1 MVTRQPRKRLCYPL
15 HTKPPPGPFNRNKLQ
30 GIAVFVCALVCRLHR
45 PGPEPPMTTAPL
57 STDRPEAPLFCDGL
71 GERVV
76 AADGATGELLQI
88 LRIKPA
94 LTAVPSFEFA
104 LRERAAR
111 LANFRHAYY
120 ARVRRIDRVA
130 VPGPGLSIVSDH
142 VEGTR
147 LSDILRVAYERDL
160 QLDINTALCL
170 IRQLVP
176 AVALLHEN
184 AREVAHG
191 LIAPE
196 RLVVTPHARLVIVE
210 HVLAAAVEQLQ
221 FGRDRLWQEF
231 RISMPPSAGLP
242 RFDHRA
248 DVTGVGL
255 VALALVLGRP
265 LESHEFPN
273 QLGQLLN
280 DARER
285 TALGEE
291 QPLSAP
297 LRDWL
302 ARALQ
307 LDTRRAFAS
316 APEALTALEEV
327 VADDSMYVAAP
338 VALETFMS
346 RYIAA
351 LLELPPDV
359 VTTTEPPAF
368 TPPAPPPAPASSA
381 YGSGLVSGV
390 SSTVSSSSSSSPSS
404 TYSSPFA
411 PPAAPPEPPP
421 APKFDALFDAYR
433 AESVAP
439 PPPAPPIKSS
449 VPSAPPAPPAPAAR
463 DITELIAASDLKA
476 KFDIPEASKPLF
488 NPDEPFNLPAAE
500 PASTKMPKAK
510 RTAPKISKK
519 ALLVAAAVIV
529 LAGGGVFAA
538 RYVSGRGAAAPT
550 TGTLVVQSNP
560 AGVQVFVDGT
570 DHGQTPARISVSP
583 GAHILELRGR
593 GVPRVIP
600 LTVNAGAEVSHTVEF
615 ANTPETGSLRVE
627 SQPAG
632 AKVVVDGTD
641 RGVAPVTVTD
651 LVPGDHEVLLQT
663 PLASARH
670 VVNVQAGGT
679 ASLVAPVTA
688 AVVNGGPVSGW
699 LVVKSPFQ
707 LEIREEGRLIG
718 TSDTDRLM
726 LASGRHDVQLVSEAM
741 GYRVTRVVNIM
752 PGKVETLKVDLPN
765 GTVSINATPW
775 AEVWVDGQRV
785 GETPIG
791 NLSIPIGPHEV
802 VFKHPQFGEKR
813 HAISVTMQG
822 TNRVVMDMK

>member
-1 MVTRQPRKRLCYPL
+1 
-15 HTKPPPGPFNRNKLQ
+15 
-30 GIAVFVCALVCRLHR
+30 
-45 PGPEPPMTTAPL
+45 MTTVPL
-57 STDRPEAPLFCDGL
+57 SDRPEAPLFCDGL
-71 GERVV
+71 GDRVV

-88 LRIKPA
+88 LRIRPA

-120 ARVRRIDRVA
+120 GRVRRIDRVA

-147 LSDILRVAYERDL
+147 LSDILRVAHERDL

-191 LIAPE
+191 LLAPE
-196 RLVVTPHARLVIVE
+196 RLIVTPHARLVIVE

-221 FGRDRLWQEF
+221 FGRERLWQEF
-231 RISMPPSAGLP
+231 RIAMPPSAGLP

-265 LESHEFPN
+265 IDPQEFPA
-273 QLGQLLN
+273 QIPQLLN

-291 QPLSAP
+291 QPLSPP

-302 ARALQ
+302 SRALQ
-307 LDTRRAFAS
+307 LDPRRAFGS
-316 APEALTALEEV
+316 APEALSSLEEI

-351 LLELPPDV
+351 LLELPAEPIPAPEPSVFLPKVADHPRDPRDPRQTFAPQLPPPVLPTPAGASFAPSAVQAPASAPV
-359 VTTTEPPAF
+359 V
-368 TPPAPPPAPASSA
+368 PPPAKHDAWADAISSA
-381 YGSGLVSGV
+381 GSGSAAREITDLI
-390 SSTVSSSSSSSPSS
+390 
-404 TYSSPFA
+404 
-411 PPAAPPEPPP
+411 PAA
-421 APKFDALFDAYR
+421 
-433 AESVAP
+433 
-439 PPPAPPIKSS
+439 
-449 VPSAPPAPPAPAAR
+449 
-463 DITELIAASDLKA
+463 DLKVTH
-476 KFDIPEASKPLF
+476 DIPEASKPLF
-488 NPDEPFNLPAAE
+488 NPDAPFTLPAQVDAV
-500 PASTKMPKAK
+500 KAK
-510 RTAPKISKK
+510 PKGPRLHFSRRS
-519 ALLVAAAVIV
+519 LLIAVAAIL
-529 LAGGGVFAA
+529 LAGGGVLAS
-538 RYVSGRGAAAPT
+538 RYITTGGAGAPSS
-550 TGTLVVQSNP
+550 GTLVVQSNP
-560 AGVQVFVDGT
+560 AGVQVFVDGV
-570 DHGQTPARISVSP
+570 DRGQTPARLTVSP

-600 LTVNAGAEVSHTVEF
+600 FNITAGAEVSHHLEF

-632 AKVVVDGTD
+632 AKVVIDGAD

-651 LVPGDHEVLLQT
+651 LIPGDHEVILQT

-679 ASLVAPVTA
+679 ASLVTPVASAATA
-688 AVVNGGPVSGW
+688 AGPVSGW
-699 LVVKSPFQ
+699 LAVKSPFS
-707 LEIREEGRLIG
+707 LEIREEGKMIG
-718 TSDTDRLM
+718 TSEAERLM
-726 LASGRHDVQLVSEAM
+726 LAAGRHELQLVSETM
-741 GYRVTRVVNIM
+741 GYRVTRVVNVM

-765 GTVSINATPW
+765 GIVNVNATPW
-775 AEVWVDGQRV
+775 AEVFVDGQRV

-791 NLSIPIGPHEV
+791 NLSMPIGPHEI
-802 VFKHPQFGEKR
+802 VFRHPQFGEKR
-813 HAISVTMQG
+813 HAISVTLNGPM
-822 TNRVVMDMK
+822 RVSMDMKQ

>member
-1 MVTRQPRKRLCYPL
+1 
-15 HTKPPPGPFNRNKLQ
+15 
-30 GIAVFVCALVCRLHR
+30 
-45 PGPEPPMTTAPL
+45 MTTAPL
-57 STDRPEAPLFCDGL
+57 SSDRPEAPLFTDGL
-71 GERVV
+71 GDRVV

-88 LRIKPA
+88 LRIRPA

-130 VPGPGLSIVSDH
+130 VPGPGLSIIADH

-147 LSDILRVAYERDL
+147 LSEILRVAHERNL

-221 FGRDRLWQEF
+221 FGRERLWQEF

-265 LESHEFPN
+265 LETHEFPN
-273 QLGQLLN
+273 QIGQLLN

-291 QPLSAP
+291 QPLSGP

-316 APEALTALEEV
+316 APEALTALEEI

-351 LLELPPDV
+351 VLELP
-359 VTTTEPPAF
+359 TETLDGPEPSPFDAPA
-368 TPPAPPPAPASSA
+368 PPAPA
-381 YGSGLVSGV
+381 GSGLM
-390 SSTVSSSSSSSPSS
+390 SSLSSAPSASAAFDKPASSLFASP
-404 TYSSPFA
+404 T
-411 PPAAPPEPPP
+411 PPEPSVLRSSLSGGRPESLDSR
-421 APKFDALFDAYR
+421 FDALFDVKLPEPPAP
-433 AESVAP
+433 AASSTAKPAPPAFTSAPTTFAAPPPPP
-439 PPPAPPIKSS
+439 PPPAPPVVKPVEPMSS
-449 VPSAPPAPPAPAAR
+449 AAR
-463 DITELIAASDLKA
+463 DITELIPAADLKA
-476 KFDIPEASKPLF
+476 KFDIPDASKPLF
-488 NPDEPFNLPAAE
+488 NPDEPFTLPQAEAAK
-500 PASTKMPKAK
+500 APKAK
-510 RTAPKISKK
+510 RLRSAPRISKK
-519 ALLVAAAVIV
+519 VLLVAAAVII
-529 LAGGGVFAA
+529 LAGGGVYAS
-538 RYVSGRGAAAPT
+538 RYMASRGGPT
-550 TGTLVVQSNP
+550 TPTMGTLVVQSNP
-560 AGVQVFVDGT
+560 AGVQVFVDGE
-570 DHGQTPARISVSP
+570 DHGQTPARISVKP

-593 GVPRVIP
+593 GVPRVIN
-600 LTVNAGAEVSHTVEF
+600 LSVNAGAEVSHTVEF

-632 AKVVVDGTD
+632 AKVLVDGID
-641 RGVAPVTVTD
+641 RGVAPVTVME
-651 LVPGDHEVLLQT
+651 LVPGDHEVILQT

-679 ASLVAPVTA
+679 ASLVAPVA
-688 AVVNGGPVSGW
+688 AASANGGPISGW
-699 LVVKSPFQ
+699 LVVKSPFS
-707 LEIREEGRLIG
+707 LEIREEGRLLG

-726 LASGRHDVQLVSEAM
+726 LASGRHDLQLVSETM
-741 GYRVTRVVNIM
+741 GYRSSRSITVM
-752 PGKVETLKVDLPN
+752 PGKVETIKVDLPN

-791 NLSIPIGPHEV
+791 NLSMPIGPHEV
-802 VFKHPQFGEKR
+802 VFRHPQFGEKR

-822 TNRVVMDMK
+822 TTRVVMDMK

>member
-1 MVTRQPRKRLCYPL
+1 
-15 HTKPPPGPFNRNKLQ
+15 
-30 GIAVFVCALVCRLHR
+30 
-45 PGPEPPMTTAPL
+45 MTTAPL

-88 LRIKPA
+88 LRIRPA

-196 RLVVTPHARLVIVE
+196 RLIVTPHARLVIVE

-231 RISMPPSAGLP
+231 RVSMPPSAGLP

-265 LESHEFPN
+265 IEADEFPN
-273 QLGQLLN
+273 QIGQLLN

-307 LDTRRAFAS
+307 LDARRAFAS
-316 APEALTALEEV
+316 APEALTALEEL

-346 RYIAA
+346 GYIAA
-351 LLELPPDV
+351 LLELPGD
-359 VTTTEPPAF
+359 VTTASEPSSFSA
-368 TPPAPPPAPASSA
+368 PAPASHAPAS
-381 YGSGLVSGV
+381 GSGLMSGL
-390 SSTVSSSSSSSPSS
+390 SSTVSSSAPASSSYSSSSFDKPA
-404 TYSSPFA
+404 SPFS
-411 PPAAPPEPPP
+411 PPP
-421 APKFDALFDAYR
+421 APER
-433 AESVAP
+433 
-439 PPPAPPIKSS
+439 PAPG
-449 VPSAPPAPPAPAAR
+449 PSNFEELFEPRRTEPVAPPAPPAPAFSAPAPTYAAPSHVAPTYVAPPAPPAAPAR
-463 DITELIAASDLKA
+463 DITELIPAADLKA

-488 NPDEPFNLPAAE
+488 NPDEPFTLPPPEA
-500 PASTKMPKAK
+500 PVKDTKLKSK
-510 RTAPKISKK
+510 RSAPKISMKT
-519 ALLVAAAVIV
+519 LLVAAAVIL
-529 LAGGGVFAA
+529 LAGGGVYAS
-538 RYVSGRGAAAPT
+538 RYMTARGAVAPT

-560 AGVQVFVDGT
+560 AGVAVFVDGE
-570 DHGQTPARISVSP
+570 DKGQTPARVSVKP
-583 GAHILELRGR
+583 GPHIVELRRG
-593 GVPRVIP
+593 GVPRVINVV
-600 LTVNAGAEVSHTVEF
+600 VNAGAEVSHTVEF
-615 ANTPETGSLRVE
+615 ADTPETGSLKVE
-627 SQPAG
+627 SQPTG
-632 AKVVVDGTD
+632 AKVLIDGTD

-651 LVPGDHEVLLQT
+651 LVPGDHEVILQT

-670 VVNVQAGGT
+670 VVSVQAGGT
-679 ASLVAPVTA
+679 ASLVAPVAAATA
-688 AVVNGGPVSGW
+688 NGGPVSGW
-699 LVVKSPFQ
+699 LVVRAPFSI
-707 LEIREEGRLIG
+707 EIREEGRLLG
-718 TSDTDRLM
+718 TSDADRLM
-726 LASGRHDVQLVSEAM
+726 LASGRHDLQLVSETM
-741 GYRVTRVVNIM
+741 GYRTTRSITVM
-752 PGKVETLKVDLPN
+752 PGKVETIKIDLPN

-802 VFKHPQFGEKR
+802 VFRHPQFGEKR

-822 TNRVVMDMK
+822 TTRVTMDMK

>member
-1 MVTRQPRKRLCYPL
+1 
-15 HTKPPPGPFNRNKLQ
+15 
-30 GIAVFVCALVCRLHR
+30 
-45 PGPEPPMTTAPL
+45 
-57 STDRPEAPLFCDGL
+57 LFCDGL

-88 LRIKPA
+88 LRIRPA

-147 LSDILRVAYERDL
+147 LSDILRVAHERNL

-196 RLVVTPHARLVIVE
+196 RLIVTPHARLVIVE

-221 FGRDRLWQEF
+221 FGRERLWQEF

-265 LESHEFPN
+265 IETSEYPS
-273 QLGQLLN
+273 QLPTLLN
-280 DARER
+280 EARER

-307 LDTRRAFAS
+307 LDPRRAFSS
-316 APEALTALEEV
+316 APEALASLEEI

-351 LLELPPDV
+351 LLELPTDPV
-359 VTTTEPPAF
+359 PAVQ
-368 TPPAPPPAPASSA
+368 PAVFVPPAPAVPPTPATSVTPSA
-381 YGSGLVSGV
+381 SVLPAPPVASKPAASAPPPVASAPAGTATY
-390 SSTVSSSSSSSPSS
+390 SSSSSSSTAASG
-404 TYSSPFA
+404 YSSSFA
-411 PPAAPPEPPP
+411 APAAPAQGPSYLDTLVP
-421 APKFDALFDAYR
+421 AQHDQFAPLRADAT
-433 AESVAP
+433 
-439 PPPAPPIKSS
+439 SS
-449 VPSAPPAPPAPAAR
+449 AGSGTTVRDLTDLIPAA
-463 DITELIAASDLKA
+463 DLKA
-476 KFDIPEASKPLF
+476 KHDIPDASKPLF
-488 NPDEPFNLPAAE
+488 DPDAPFTLPAPTASAE
-500 PASTKMPKAK
+500 PKRASKRAGPKLS
-510 RTAPKISKK
+510 RRSLFI
-519 ALLVAAAVIV
+519 AAAVI
-529 LAGGGVFAA
+529 LLGGGGVFAS
-538 RYVSGRGAAAPT
+538 RYWTGASPGGPS

-560 AGVQVFVDGT
+560 AGVQVFVDGV
-570 DHGQTPARISVSP
+570 DRGQTPARLSVPP
-583 GAHILELRGR
+583 GAHTLELRGR

-600 LTVNAGAEVSHTVEF
+600 FKITAGAEVSHHLEF
-615 ANTPETGSLRVE
+615 ANTPETGSMRIE

-632 AKVVVDGTD
+632 AKVLVDGTD
-641 RGVAPVTVTD
+641 RGVAPVTITD
-651 LVPGDHEVLLQT
+651 LTPGDHEVVLQT
-663 PLASARH
+663 PIASSRH

-679 ASLVAPVTA
+679 ASLVAPVA
-688 AVVNGGPVSGW
+688 ATTTPAGPVSGW
-699 LVVKSPFQ
+699 LAVNSPFS

-718 TSDTDRLM
+718 TSAADRVM
-726 LASGRHDVQLVSEAM
+726 LAAGRHELQLVSETM
-741 GYRVTRVVNIM
+741 GYRVNRVVTVM

-765 GTVSINATPW
+765 GVVNLNATPW
-775 AEVWVDGQRV
+775 AEVFVDGQRV

-791 NLSIPIGPHEV
+791 NLSVPIGPHEV
-802 VFKHPQFGEKR
+802 VFRHPQFGEKR
-813 HAISVTMQG
+813 HAISVTLNG
-822 TNRVVMDMK
+822 PVRLSVDMK

>member
-1 MVTRQPRKRLCYPL
+1 
-15 HTKPPPGPFNRNKLQ
+15 
-30 GIAVFVCALVCRLHR
+30 
-45 PGPEPPMTTAPL
+45 MTTVPI
-57 STDRPEAPLFCDGL
+57 SNDRPEAPLFCDGL

-76 AADGATGELLQI
+76 AVDGATGELLQI
-88 LRIKPA
+88 LRIRPA

-130 VPGPGLSIVSDH
+130 VPAPGLSIVSDH

-147 LSDILRVAYERDL
+147 LSDILRVAYERNL

-196 RLVVTPHARLVIVE
+196 RLIVTPHARLVIVE

-221 FGRDRLWQEF
+221 FGRDRLWQDF
-231 RISMPPSAGLP
+231 RIAMPPSAGLP

-265 LESHEFPN
+265 IETHEFPS
-273 QLGQLLN
+273 QLPALIN

-285 TALGEE
+285 SALGEE
-291 QPLSAP
+291 QPLSPP

-307 LDTRRAFAS
+307 LDPRRAFAS
-316 APEALTALEEV
+316 APEALTALEEI

-351 LLELPPDV
+351 LLELPGDAIAAPD
-359 VTTTEPPAF
+359 
-368 TPPAPPPAPASSA
+368 A
-381 YGSGLVSGV
+381 Y
-390 SSTVSSSSSSSPSS
+390 PSFDLGQAV
-404 TYSSPFA
+404 FA
-411 PPAAPPEPPP
+411 PPVSAAPPVVPAMPAVTAVPP
-421 APKFDALFDAYR
+421 ATPAASKPAAFA
-433 AESVAP
+433 AP
-439 PPPAPPIKSS
+439 PPPAS
-449 VPSAPPAPPAPAAR
+449 PAPAMPSYVPTAAPMPAAAADPFVPARREPLFDPHRAGATAPAGAEPKAR
-463 DITELIAASDLKA
+463 DITELIPAADPKP
-476 KFDIPEASKPLF
+476 KFDIPEAPKPLF
-488 NPDEPFNLPAAE
+488 DPDEPFTMPAVE
-500 PASTKMPKAK
+500 PAYQ
-510 RTAPKISKK
+510 SKK
-519 ALLVAAAVIV
+519 RRFRLPLKLSRRPLIAAAAVIL
-529 LAGGGVFAA
+529 LAGGGAYA
-538 RYVSGRGAAAPT
+538 MRYGTPGASAPSS
-550 TGTLVVQSNP
+550 GTLVVQSNP
-560 AGVQVFVDGT
+560 AGVQVFVDGV
-570 DHGQTPARISVSP
+570 DRGQTPARLSIAP

-600 LTVNAGAEVSHTVEF
+600 FTVAAGGEVSHHLEF

-632 AKVVVDGTD
+632 AKVLVDGTD
-641 RGVAPVTVTD
+641 HGVAPVTITD
-651 LVPGDHEVLLQT
+651 LVPGDHEVILQT
-663 PLASARH
+663 PGASARH

-679 ASLVAPVTA
+679 ASLVTPVAAAVTA
-688 AVVNGGPVSGW
+688 AGPVSGW
-699 LVVKSPFQ
+699 LSVRAPFS

-718 TSDTDRLM
+718 TSDADRLM
-726 LASGRHDVQLVSEAM
+726 LAAGRHDIQLVNQVM
-741 GYRVTRVVNIM
+741 GYRATRVVTVAA
-752 PGKVETLKVDLPN
+752 GKVETIRVDLPN
-765 GTVSINATPW
+765 GVINLNATPW
-775 AEVWVDGQRV
+775 AEVWVDGNRV

-791 NLSIPIGPHEV
+791 NLSIPIGPHEI
-802 VFKHPQFGEKR
+802 VFRHPQFGEKR
-813 HAISVTMQG
+813 HAVSVTLNG
-822 TNRVVMDMK
+822 PTRVSVDMK

>member
-1 MVTRQPRKRLCYPL
+1 MPIS
-15 HTKPPPGPFNRNKLQ
+15 N
-30 GIAVFVCALVCRLHR
+30 
-45 PGPEPPMTTAPL
+45 
-57 STDRPEAPLFCDGL
+57 DRPEAPLFCDGL

-76 AADGATGELLQI
+76 AVDGATGELLQI
-88 LRIKPA
+88 LRIRPA

-147 LSDILRVAYERDL
+147 LSDILRVAYERNL

-196 RLVVTPHARLVIVE
+196 RLIVTPHARLVIVE

-231 RISMPPSAGLP
+231 RIAMPPSAGLP

-265 LESHEFPN
+265 IEAHEFPA
-273 QLGQLLN
+273 QLPALLN
-280 DARER
+280 EARER
-285 TALGEE
+285 TALGEQ
-291 QPLSAP
+291 QPLSPP

-307 LDTRRAFAS
+307 LDARRAFAS
-316 APEALTALEEV
+316 APEALTALEEI

-338 VALETFMS
+338 VALETFMT

-351 LLELPPDV
+351 LLELPVDPV
-359 VTTTEPPAF
+359 PAPVAQAFVPPAAVAPPVVPAMPTGSVF
-368 TPPAPPPAPASSA
+368 PPAPPAASKPA
-381 YGSGLVSGV
+381 V
-390 SSTVSSSSSSSPSS
+390 
-404 TYSSPFA
+404 F
-411 PPAAPPEPPP
+411 
-421 APKFDALFDAYR
+421 
-433 AESVAP
+433 AP
-439 PPPAPPIKSS
+439 PPPAPPAPAVSS
-449 VPSAPPAPPAPAAR
+449 YAPPAAPMPAAAAEPFAPAKPEPVFDAYRADATATAGSKATAR
-463 DITELIAASDLKA
+463 DISELIPATELKP

-488 NPDEPFNLPAAE
+488 DPDEPFTLPVVE
-500 PASTKMPKAK
+500 PAQKAK
-510 RTAPKISKK
+510 K
-519 ALLVAAAVIV
+519 ARKGLRLPLKFSRKSLIVAALVIL
-529 LAGGGVFAA
+529 LAGGGVFAM
-538 RYVSGRGAAAPT
+538 RFVSPGVSGAPT
-550 TGTLVVQSNP
+550 SGTLVVQSNP
-560 AGVQVFVDGT
+560 AGVQVFVDGV
-570 DHGQTPARISVSP
+570 DRGQTPARLSVAP

-600 LTVNAGAEVSHTVEF
+600 FTVTAGAEVSHHLEF
-615 ANTPETGSLRVE
+615 ATTPETGSLRVE

-632 AKVVVDGTD
+632 AKVLVDGTD
-641 RGVAPVTVTD
+641 RGVAPVTVAD
-651 LVPGDHEVLLQT
+651 LLPGDHEVILQT

-679 ASLVAPVTA
+679 ASLVTPVAAAATA
-688 AVVNGGPVSGW
+688 AGPVSGW
-699 LVVKSPFQ
+699 LTVKSPFS
-707 LEIREEGRLIG
+707 LEIREDGRLIG
-718 TSDTDRLM
+718 TSEADRLM
-726 LASGRHDVQLVSEAM
+726 LAAGRHDIQLVNEVM
-741 GYRVTRVVNIM
+741 GYRATRAVTVQ
-752 PGKVETLKVDLPN
+752 PGKVESIRVDLPN
-765 GTVSINATPW
+765 GVMNLNATPW
-775 AEVWVDGQRV
+775 AEVWVDGNRV

-791 NLSIPIGPHEV
+791 NLSIPIGPHEI
-802 VFKHPQFGEKR
+802 VFRHPQFGEKR
-813 HAISVTMQG
+813 HAVSVTLNG
-822 TNRVVMDMK
+822 PTRVSVDMK

>member
-1 MVTRQPRKRLCYPL
+1 
-15 HTKPPPGPFNRNKLQ
+15 
-30 GIAVFVCALVCRLHR
+30 
-45 PGPEPPMTTAPL
+45 MTTVPM
-57 STDRPEAPLFCDGL
+57 SNDRPEAPLFCDGF

-76 AADGATGELLQI
+76 AVDGATGELLQI
-88 LRIKPA
+88 LRIRPA

-120 ARVRRIDRVA
+120 GRVRRIDRVA
-130 VPGPGLSIVSDH
+130 VPAPGLSIVSDH

-147 LSDILRVAYERDL
+147 LSDILRVAYERNL
-160 QLDINTALCL
+160 QLDINTALCM

-196 RLVVTPHARLVIVE
+196 RLLVTPHARLVIVE

-231 RISMPPSAGLP
+231 RIAMPPSAGLP

-265 LESHEFPN
+265 IEVHEFPS
-273 QLGQLLN
+273 QLPTLLN
-280 DARER
+280 EARER
-285 TALGEE
+285 TALGGE
-291 QPLSAP
+291 QPLSPP

-316 APEALTALEEV
+316 APEALTALEEI

-351 LLELPPDV
+351 LLELPVDTIPVPDASV
-359 VTTTEPPAF
+359 FMPPAPAAPSVVPAMP
-368 TPPAPPPAPASSA
+368 TGASIPPAPPAASKPA
-381 YGSGLVSGV
+381 V
-390 SSTVSSSSSSSPSS
+390 
-404 TYSSPFA
+404 FA
-411 PPAAPPEPPP
+411 P
-421 APKFDALFDAYR
+421 L
-433 AESVAP
+433 
-439 PPPAPPIKSS
+439 PPPAPPAAAMPPY
-449 VPSAPPAPPAPAAR
+449 VPPAAPMPAASAAPFAPAKREPSFDPDRADATVLAGPEPTAR
-463 DITELIAASDLKA
+463 DITELIPAADLKTR
-476 KFDIPEASKPLF
+476 FDIPEAPKPLF
-488 NPDEPFNLPAAE
+488 DPDEPFTLPPVE
-500 PASTKMPKAK
+500 PAHQPKKMKKSLRLPLKFS
-510 RTAPKISKK
+510 RK
-519 ALLVAAAVIV
+519 ALIAAAAVIV
-529 LAGGGVFAA
+529 LAGGGVFAT
-538 RYVSGRGAAAPT
+538 RYVSPGAAAAPT
-550 TGTLVVQSNP
+550 SGTLVVQSNP
-560 AGVQVFVDGT
+560 AGVQVFVDGV
-570 DHGQTPARISVSP
+570 DRGQTPARLSVPP

-600 LTVNAGAEVSHTVEF
+600 FTVSAGAEVSHHLEF
-615 ANTPETGSLRVE
+615 ASTPETGSLRVE

-632 AKVVVDGTD
+632 AKVLVDGTD
-641 RGVAPVTVTD
+641 RGAAPVTVTD
-651 LVPGDHEVLLQT
+651 LLPGDHEVILQT

-670 VVNVQAGGT
+670 VVSVQAGGT
-679 ASLVAPVTA
+679 ASLVTPVASA
-688 AVVNGGPVSGW
+688 ASAAGPVSGW
-699 LVVKSPFQ
+699 LTVKSPFS

-718 TSDTDRLM
+718 TSDADRLM
-726 LASGRHDVQLVSEAM
+726 LAAGRHDIQLVNQVM
-741 GYRVTRVVNIM
+741 GYRSTRSVTVM
-752 PGKVETLKVDLPN
+752 PGKVENVKVDLPN
-765 GTVSINATPW
+765 GVINLNATPW
-775 AEVWVDGQRV
+775 AEVFVDGNRV

-791 NLSIPIGPHEV
+791 NLSIPIGPHEI
-802 VFKHPQFGEKR
+802 VFRHPQFGEKR
-813 HAISVTMQG
+813 HAVSVTLNG
-822 TNRVVMDMK
+822 ATRVSVDMK

>member
-1 MVTRQPRKRLCYPL
+1 
-15 HTKPPPGPFNRNKLQ
+15 
-30 GIAVFVCALVCRLHR
+30 
-45 PGPEPPMTTAPL
+45 MTTAPL

-88 LRIKPA
+88 LRIRPA

-147 LSDILRVAYERDL
+147 LSDILRVAHERNL

-265 LESHEFPN
+265 LEAHEFPN
-273 QLGQLLN
+273 HLGQLLN

-307 LDTRRAFAS
+307 LDTRRGFAS
-316 APEALTALEEV
+316 APEALTALEEI

-351 LLELPPDV
+351 LLELPSDV
-359 VTTTEPPAF
+359 VNTPEPAF
-368 TPPAPPPAPASSA
+368 
-381 YGSGLVSGV
+381 
-390 SSTVSSSSSSSPSS
+390 
-404 TYSSPFA
+404 
-411 PPAAPPEPPP
+411 
-421 APKFDALFDAYR
+421 
-433 AESVAP
+433 AP
-439 PPPAPPIKSS
+439 PPPAPTQTAYGSGLASGLSSQLASQSSTVSSPATPASSLSSSHYSSPFAAPAASSEPPPVPTFDSIFEPYRPEPI
-449 VPSAPPAPPAPAAR
+449 ATQPAPVPVTTPAPAPVTPAAPPPPVAFESPAPR

-488 NPDEPFNLPAAE
+488 NPDEPFTLPTAE
-500 PASTKMPKAK
+500 PGSKTKKTK
-510 RTAPKISKK
+510 RSLPTISRK
-519 ALLVAAAVIV
+519 ALLVAAAVII
-529 LAGGGVFAA
+529 LAGGGVYASRF
-538 RYVSGRGAAAPT
+538 VTNRGAAAPT
-550 TGTLVVQSNP
+550 MGTLVVASNP

-570 DHGQTPARISVSP
+570 DYGQTPARVSVTP
-583 GAHILELRGR
+583 GAHILEVRGR

-600 LTVNAGAEVSHTVEF
+600 ITVNAGAEVSHTVEF

-641 RGVAPVTVTD
+641 RGVAPVTVAD
-651 LVPGDHEVLLQT
+651 LVPGDHEVLLST

-688 AVVNGGPVSGW
+688 ATVNGGPVSGW
-699 LVVKSPFQ
+699 LVVRSPFS
-707 LEIREEGRLIG
+707 LEIREDGRLIG

-726 LASGRHDVQLVSEAM
+726 LAAGRHDIQLVSEAM
-741 GYRVTRVVNIM
+741 GYRVTRVINVM

-785 GETPIG
+785 GDTPIG

-802 VFKHPQFGEKR
+802 VFRHPQFGEKR
-813 HAISVTMQG
+813 HAVSVTAG
-822 TNRVVMDMK
+822 APTRVTMDMKQ

>member
-1 MVTRQPRKRLCYPL
+1 
-15 HTKPPPGPFNRNKLQ
+15 
-30 GIAVFVCALVCRLHR
+30 
-45 PGPEPPMTTAPL
+45 MTTVPV
-57 STDRPEAPLFCDGL
+57 SSNRPEAPLFCDGL

-88 LRIKPA
+88 LRIRPA

-111 LANFRHAYY
+111 LANFRHACY

-147 LSDILRVAYERDL
+147 LSDILRVAHERNL

-191 LIAPE
+191 LLAPE

-221 FGRDRLWQEF
+221 FGRERLWQEF

-248 DVTGVGL
+248 DVIGVGL

-265 LESHEFPN
+265 LEASEFPT
-273 QLGQLLN
+273 QLPSLLN
-280 DARER
+280 AARER

-291 QPLSAP
+291 QPLSTP

-307 LDTRRAFAS
+307 LDTRRAFSS
-316 APEALTALEEV
+316 APEALSSLEAI

-338 VALETFMS
+338 IALETFMS

-351 LLELPPDV
+351 LLELPADPI
-359 VTTTEPPAF
+359 PAIGPNVF
-368 TPPAPPPAPASSA
+368 
-381 YGSGLVSGV
+381 V
-390 SSTVSSSSSSSPSS
+390 
-404 TYSSPFA
+404 
-411 PPAAPPEPPP
+411 
-421 APKFDALFDAYR
+421 
-433 AESVAP
+433 
-439 PPPAPPIKSS
+439 
-449 VPSAPPAPPAPAAR
+449 PPAPAATAPAIPVTPHAVPSLPATPAAGKPAPVAPSAITPAGPSSPMNASGPGGSPTISSSVPSQASFTDR
-463 DITELIAASDLKA
+463 PAAVHQDASFSSRAGATPTAGSGAPAHDLTELISAADLKA
-476 KFDIPEASKPLF
+476 ARNIPDASKPLF
-488 NPDEPFNLPAAE
+488 DPDAPFTLPIPAA
-500 PASTKMPKAK
+500 SSSRKK
-510 RTAPKISKK
+510 SKLSLRFSRK
-519 ALLVAAAVIV
+519 ALFIAAAVIL
-529 LAGGGVFAA
+529 LAGGGVYGSRFMS
-538 RYVSGRGAAAPT
+538 VSVGSSPAPT
-550 TGTLVVQSNP
+550 SGTLVVQSNP
-560 AGVQVFVDGT
+560 AGVQVFVDGV
-570 DHGQTPARISVSP
+570 DRGQTPARLTVTP

-600 LTVNAGAEVSHTVEF
+600 LNVTAGAEVSHTIEF
-615 ANTPETGSLRVE
+615 ATTPETGSLHVE

-632 AKVVVDGTD
+632 AKVLVDGTE
-641 RGVAPVTVTD
+641 RGVAPVTITD
-651 LVPGDHEVLLQT
+651 LLPGDHEVVLLT
-663 PLASARH
+663 PAASARH

-679 ASLVAPVTA
+679 ASLVTA
-688 AVVNGGPVSGW
+688 VASAATAGPVSGW
-699 LVVKSPFQ
+699 LAVRSPFS

-718 TSDTDRLM
+718 TSDADRLM
-726 LASGRHDVQLVSEAM
+726 LAAGRHELQLASETM
-741 GYRVTRVVNIM
+741 GYRVSRAVTVTA
-752 PGKVETLKVDLPN
+752 GKVETIKIEMPSGVVNL
-765 GTVSINATPW
+765 NATPW
-775 AEVWVDGQRV
+775 AEVFVDGQRV

-791 NLSIPIGPHEV
+791 NLSVPIGPHEI
-802 VFKHPQFGEKR
+802 VFRHPQFGEKR
-813 HAISVTMQG
+813 HAVTVTLNGPTRVSV
-822 TNRVVMDMK
+822 DMK